1 MNQTPSSSHV
11 SSTATQTRRSLR
23 IAFVTE
29 SYPPEINGVANT
41 VERVVEGLHACRH
54 EVQLVRP
61 RQGPSDAARQRDGFE
76 EVLTGGMAIPMYGQL
91 RLGLPSAGRLTR
103 LWSVKRPDVVHI
115 ATEGPL
121 GWSALRAA
129 SDLKLP
135 VCSDFRTNFHAYSQ
149 FYGIKWLRKP
159 ITRYLRHFHNRCH
172 STMVPTDAL
181 RRELASEGFSP
192 LTVIARGVDTT
203 LFSPQKRN
211 AMLREDWGVGE
222 RGLAVLYVGRLA
234 AEKNLGLLLQAFE
247 QIRVHRPSA
256 RLVVVG
262 DGPTR
267 SAMRAQ
273 CPDAIFTGFQR
284 GEDLAACYASSDL
297 FLFPSL
303 TETFGNV
310 TTEAMASG
318 LALVA
323 FDDAAAG
330 QLVRHGRNGMLARKD
345 QPGDFLRLSTQLA
358 CNPELRRW
366 LGTQARETALPL
378 GWDSIVQGIEE
389 QYVAAMARTHAASLP
404 RVWMRAS
411 GI

>member
-1 MNQTPSSSHV
+1 MNQTPSSSPF
-11 SSTATQTRRSLR
+11 SSTATPPRRVLR

-54 EVQLVRP
+54 DMQLIRP
-61 RQGPSDAARQRDGFE
+61 RQGPSDAGRQREGFE

-91 RLGLPSAGRLTR
+91 RLGFPSARRLTR
-103 LWSVKRPDVVHI
+103 LWSMKRPDVVHI

-129 SDLKLP
+129 SALQLP

-149 FYGIKWLRKP
+149 FYGIKWLSKP
-159 ITRYLRHFHNRCH
+159 ITSYLRSFHNRCH

-181 RRELASEGFSP
+181 RRDLAGEGFGP
-192 LTVIARGVDTT
+192 LAVIARGVDTT
-203 LFSPQKRN
+203 LFSPKKRN
-211 AMLREDWGVGE
+211 AMLRADWEVDQQ
-222 RGLAVLYVGRLA
+222 GLVVLYVGRLA

-247 QIRVHRPSA
+247 QIRLHRPNA

-262 DGPTR
+262 DGPIR
-267 SAMRAQ
+267 NAMQAQ
-273 CPDAIFTGFQR
+273 CPDGIFTGFQR

-330 QLVRHGRNGMLARKD
+330 QLVRHGHNGMLARKNE
-345 QPGDFLRLSTQLA
+345 PGDFLRLATQLA

-366 LGTQARETALPL
+366 LGAQARETALPL
-378 GWDSIVQGIEE
+378 GWDSIVQGVED
-389 QYVAAMARTHAASLP
+389 QYVAAMAKTHAASLP
-404 RVWMRAS
+404 RVWMQAR